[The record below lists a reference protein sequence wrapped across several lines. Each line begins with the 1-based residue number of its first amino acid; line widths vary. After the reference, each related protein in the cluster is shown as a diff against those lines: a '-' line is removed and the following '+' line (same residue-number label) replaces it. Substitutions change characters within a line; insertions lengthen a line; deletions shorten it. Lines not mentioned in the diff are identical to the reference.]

1 MDATATPPGL
11 GTNDTGALVPIQ
23 FRARVLGGAGWTVTV
38 LDGHGAPVAS
48 TSGSGADVA
57 WDWNG
62 QRSDGTIVAPGTP
75 LAYSIQAT
83 DAAGAAARPLLASL
97 GVLPAVATAPPLSLS
112 PAVISPDGD
121 GADDKLDIA
130 YNLSAASTVRLDVL
144 AADGSTVDT
153 LVPDAQLA
161 AGGQS
166 ARWGGESLAG
176 IVADGVYTVRLTV
189 TDAAG
194 QVAERSGTVTVVRA
208 VRKLRLS
215 REAVRGNVPL
225 IVSWQQTAQ
234 ATVDGML
241 VSSRLAAPQP
251 FVTEDAAAR
260 ARGVHA
266 RPHAPGSVAGRR
278 LHRRAASAN
287 GGRRAGAARV
297 VQARSA
303 PARWHAWC
311 ACA

>member
-1 MDATATPPGL
+1 M
-11 GTNDTGALVPIQ
+11 PIE

-38 LDGHGAPVAS
+38 LDAHGAPVAS

-75 LAYSIQAT
+75 LAYSIEAR
-83 DAAGAAARPLLASL
+83 DAAGASARPVLASL

-121 GADDKLDIA
+121 GADDKLAIA
-130 YNLSAASTVRLDVL
+130 YTLSAASTVKLDVL

-153 LVPDAQLA
+153 LVPDAQLP

-176 IVADGVYTVRLTV
+176 TVADGTYTVRP
-189 TDAAG
+189 DRHRRAG

-208 VRKLRLS
+208 DQ
-215 REAVRGNVPL
+215 EAASEPARG
-225 IVSWQQTAQ
+225 
-234 ATVDGML
+234 
-241 VSSRLAAPQP
+241 
-251 FVTEDAAAR
+251 R
-260 ARGVHA
+260 AR
-266 RPHAPGSVAGRR
+266 R
-278 LHRRAASAN
+278 L
-287 GGRRAGAARV
+287 
-297 VQARSA
+297 
-303 PARWHAWC
+303 P
-311 ACA
+311 